1 MSNTAPRAEARS
13 DLLRIT
19 LRRSGAGILFAAFV
33 GVFINALHLVVPL
46 YMLQIYDRVISS
58 RSLDTLT
65 MLTLLAVSCL
75 VFLAVLDFIRARVFI
90 IVGEQMVRRLNATVL
105 ESAVTESL
113 QSQSV
118 RSANAVRDLQ
128 ELRQFVT
135 GGPITL
141 PFDILFTPLFLLV
154 LFLLHPA
161 YGAVAIAAIV
171 ILAALGVAMEFVA
184 RRPAALANE
193 AAVRSHSEI
202 SSAIRHAEVIEA
214 LGMLPAV
221 IRRWRRGQN
230 RALML
235 VGVGNSGAR
244 AITAI
249 SRSVRMGLQISM
261 LATGAMLVI
270 DHEVSPGT
278 MVCATIVMGR
288 LLHPLEQ
295 MIEGWRNWS
304 NATAA
309 LGRLRHLLSNHDS
322 ARGSAHYTADEGR
335 LLVDRVSFVP
345 PGSDRPVLRGVSFA
359 LEPGEVLGIIGPSGA
374 GKSTLARLLVGVWR
388 PTAGGIFL
396 DGHNVYAWERE
407 SFGKQVGYLPQN
419 AALLD
424 GTVRDNIA
432 RFAEAEMADVI
443 VAAKRADVHEMIG
456 RLPLGYETHLGEAG
470 FTMSGGQR
478 QRLALARAL
487 FGSPRLVVLDEP
499 NANMDGA
506 GEQALMQ
513 TIREAKKA
521 GITVIIVAHR
531 MSVMTVADKLL
542 VLRDGT
548 VDQFGPRQDVMKAL
562 TTQAGANRGND
573 PKIARLPIQK
583 TVRS

>member
-1 MSNTAPRAEARS
+1 MTRTSPQTEARS
-13 DLLRIT
+13 DLLRWT
-19 LRRSGAGILFAAFV
+19 LRRSGAGILYAAFV

-46 YMLQIYDRVISS
+46 YMLQIYDRVVSS

-65 MLTLLAVSCL
+65 MLTILAVSCL

-90 IVGEQMVRRLNATVL
+90 IVGEQMVRRLNGTVL
-105 ESAVTESL
+105 EAAVNESL
-113 QSQSV
+113 QNQSA

-141 PFDILFTPLFLLV
+141 PFDALFTPLFLVV
-154 LFLLHPA
+154 LFLLHPS
-161 YGAVAIAAIV
+161 YGVVAIAAIV
-171 ILAALGVAMEFVA
+171 VLACLGVAMEYVA

-193 AAVRSHSEI
+193 AAVRSHAEI
-202 SSAIRHAEVIEA
+202 GSAIRHAEVIEA

-221 IRRWRRGQN
+221 IRRWRHGQN

-249 SRSVRMGLQISM
+249 SRSIRMGLQIAM
-261 LATGAMLVI
+261 LATGAILVI

-278 MVCATIVMGR
+278 MVCATIIMGR

-295 MIEGWRNWS
+295 MIEGWRSWS
-304 NATAA
+304 NATSA
-309 LGRLRHLLSNHDS
+309 LTRIRDLLSKHES
-322 ARGSAHYTADEGR
+322 ARGSTPYTAEEGR

-345 PGSDRPVLRGVSFA
+345 PGSDRPVLRGVTFA
-359 LEPGEVLGIIGPSGA
+359 LEPGEVLGVIGPSGA

-388 PTAGGIFL
+388 PTTGGIFL

-407 SFGKQVGYLPQN
+407 SFGKQIGYLPQN
-419 AALLD
+419 PALLD

-432 RFAEAEMADVI
+432 RFDEADVTDVI

-470 FTMSGGQR
+470 FTISGGQR

-487 FGSPRLVVLDEP
+487 FGTPRLVVLDEP
-499 NANMDGA
+499 NANLDGA

-548 VDQFGPRQDVMKAL
+548 VEQFGPRQDVMKAL
-562 TTQAGANRGND
+562 TTQGAPGRSND
-573 PKIARLPIQK
+573 PKIARLPVQR

>member
-1 MSNTAPRAEARS
+1 MSNISPRTEART
-13 DLLRIT
+13 DLLRWT
-19 LRRSGAGILFAAFV
+19 LRRSGAGILYAAFV

-46 YMLQIYDRVISS
+46 YMLQIYDRVVSS

-65 MLTLLAVSCL
+65 MLTVLAASCL

-90 IVGEQMVRRLNATVL
+90 IVGEQMVRRLNATIL
-105 ESAVTESL
+105 EAAVTESL
-113 QSQSV
+113 QNQSA

-141 PFDILFTPLFLLV
+141 PFDILFAPLFLLV

-161 YGAVAIAAIV
+161 YGVVAIAAIV
-171 ILAALGVAMEFVA
+171 ILACLGVAMEFVA

-193 AAVRSHSEI
+193 AAVRSHAEI
-202 SSAIRHAEVIEA
+202 GSAIRHAEVIEA

-221 IRRWRRGQN
+221 IRRWRHGQN

-249 SRSVRMGLQISM
+249 SRSIRMGLQIAM
-261 LATGAMLVI
+261 LATGATLVI
-270 DHEVSPGT
+270 EHEVSPGT

-288 LLHPLEQ
+288 MLLPLEQ

-304 NATAA
+304 NASSA
-309 LGRLRHLLSNHDS
+309 LSRIRDLLSKHES
-322 ARGSAHYTADEGR
+322 ARGSAPYTAEEGS

-345 PGSDRPVLRGVSFA
+345 PGSDRPVLRGVTFA
-359 LEPGEVLGIIGPSGA
+359 LEPGEVLGVIGPSGA

-388 PTAGGIFL
+388 PTTGGIFL
-396 DGHNVYAWERE
+396 DGHNVYSWERE
-407 SFGKQVGYLPQN
+407 SFGKQIGYLPQN

-432 RFAEAEMADVI
+432 RFDEAEMADVI

-456 RLPLGYETHLGEAG
+456 RLPLGYETRLGEAG
-470 FTMSGGQR
+470 FTISGGQR

-487 FGSPRLVVLDEP
+487 FGAPRLVVLDEP

-542 VLRDGT
+542 VLRDGA

-562 TTQAGANRGND
+562 TTQNGPGRAGD
-573 PKIARLPIQK
+573 PKIARLPIQR